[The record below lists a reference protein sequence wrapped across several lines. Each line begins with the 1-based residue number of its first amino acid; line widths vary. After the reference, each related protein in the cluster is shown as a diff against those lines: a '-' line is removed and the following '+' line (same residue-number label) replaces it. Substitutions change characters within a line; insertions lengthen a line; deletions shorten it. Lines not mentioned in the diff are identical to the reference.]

1 MAQFEFYFL
10 LFDINENSYLP
21 RSPGGG
27 TSPNAIATELSK
39 SKIQIFDIVIASP
52 FVTTATFF
60 RSSGQS
66 NMILQDKLSLYYD
79 VREGKPINILD
90 FYFRNFNFRSVSSL
104 FM

>member
-10 LFDINENSYLP
+10 HFDINENSYLP

-52 FVTTATFF
+52 FCL
-60 RSSGQS
+60 
-66 NMILQDKLSLYYD
+66 LQQLLSFPRPVDRTCFYKPSLYYD

-90 FYFRNFNFRSVSSL
+90 FYFRNFYFRSVSSL

>member
-52 FVTTATFF
+52 
-60 RSSGQS
+60 SCL
-66 NMILQDKLSLYYD
+66 LQQLLSFARPVDRTCFYKMYKPLLYYD
-79 VREGKPINILD
+79 VREGKPINFLD
-90 FYFRNFNFRSVSSL
+90 FYFLTLNFCMVGG
-104 FM
+104 

>member
-52 FVTTATFF
+52 LCL
-60 RSSGQS
+60 
-66 NMILQDKLSLYYD
+66 LQQLLSFARPVDRTCFYKMYKPLLYYD
-79 VREGKPINILD
+79 VREGKPINFLD
-90 FYFRNFNFRSVSSL
+90 FYFLTLNFCMVGG
-104 FM
+104 

>member
-39 SKIQIFDIVIASP
+39 SKIQIFDIAIASP
-52 FVTTATFF
+52 LCL
-60 RSSGQS
+60 
-66 NMILQDKLSLYYD
+66 LQQPLS
-79 VREGKPINILD
+79 
-90 FYFRNFNFRSVSSL
+90 FARSVDRT
-104 FM
+104 

>member
-52 FVTTATFF
+52 FCL
-60 RSSGQS
+60 
-66 NMILQDKLSLYYD
+66 LQQLLSFARPVD
-79 VREGKPINILD
+79 RTC
-90 FYFRNFNFRSVSSL
+90 FYKISFHCI
-104 FM
+104 MT